1 MKKILLLCVTLF
13 SGAVASVFAECTG
26 HSTAI
31 DFEYKD
37 SKAWT
42 EGYNYSF
49 TTTADGV
56 LIEFEVLDKFDGM
69 ASPMLFDKSNFETLK
84 EYEMKLSGSKASYT
98 LKGYSEG
105 DVINVLMKMP
115 VDGGQLFTSRIG
127 YQVGSDC
134 SEWDKA
140 CGGSSTASDPEYSG
154 ADPASKPWVNGY
166 EYSFVTTDAGVLVK
180 FNILDRFDGMANP
193 DLFIF
198 DTTDPGKPLKGDPQ
212 KMSMYGVGGLYL
224 LDGVSKG
231 EEVEVMMKMPIAG
244 GVLWTERHSYIVG
257 TDCST
262 AVSPT
267 QTDVKE
273 IYPNPTKGV
282 VYFSAE
288 STIKLIEIYSTSGS
302 LLRTSTP
309 LAINTQIDFSYFE
322 QGTYLVK
329 VYTENGVFSSSIIK
343 Q

>member
-1 MKKILLLCVTLF
+1 MKKIILLCATLF
-13 SGAVASVFAECTG
+13 SGAIASAFTLCTG

-37 SKAWT
+37 SKEWT

-56 LIEFEVLDKFDGM
+56 LIEFEVLDKFEGM
-69 ASPMLFDKSNFETLK
+69 ASPMLFDKSNFEALK
-84 EYEMKLSGSKASYT
+84 EYEMKLSGNKASYT

-115 VDGGQLFTSRIG
+115 VAGGQLFTTRIG

-166 EYSFVTTDAGVLVK
+166 EYSFATTDAGVLVK
-180 FNILDRFDGMANP
+180 FNVLDRFDGMAIP

-198 DTTDPGKPLKGDPQ
+198 DTTTPGKPLKGDPQ

-224 LDGVSKG
+224 LEGVSKDD
-231 EEVEVMMKMPIAG
+231 EVEVMMKMPVAG

-257 TDCST
+257 TECST
-262 AVSPT
+262 AAAQT
-267 QTDVKE
+267 QSDVNE
-273 IYPNPTKGV
+273 IYPNPTKGI

-288 STIKLIEIYSTSGS
+288 SAIKLIEVYSTSGK
-302 LLRTSTP
+302 LLRSSVP
-309 LAINTQIDFSYFE
+309 LALDAQVDLSCFE
-322 QGTYLVK
+322 QGAYLVK
-329 VYTENGVFSSSIIK
+329 VYTENGVTSSNIIK
-343 Q
+343 K